1 MQENSISAAPNA
13 PIIDQAQF
21 EADKRAVYKW
31 VHDFFRH
38 SMYANKTFIQFY
50 CIAWGFHCSRPL
62 IPKPEIFSL
71 FEQFAST
78 LVVISKFIALL
89 CLMSEVFEFEC
100 SVYAQRMSWHR
111 AGEEMAMKRKLC
123 VRFVGAS
130 LFFMRTLCAIS
141 YSKIHFIVI
150 YDFFLVSLRRVC
162 VCIDTRPGSL
172 VYSCMCWC
180 RSADRRVGEVAKKC
194 TWASEIHVC
203 IEHLFT
209 IAHASLHWKR
219 ESKSC
224 TRVLCRNNRIFDVI
238 FETCM
243 TIKCKRMLVIL
254 LRRRRRLP
262 LLLHQ

>member
-31 VHDFFRH
+31 VHDFFHH
-38 SMYANKTFIQFY
+38 SMYANKTFIQHD

-150 YDFFLVSLRRVC
+150 YDFFLISHRREC
-162 VCIDTRPGSL
+162 VHRHS
-172 VYSCMCWC
+172 
-180 RSADRRVGEVAKKC
+180 
-194 TWASEIHVC
+194 
-203 IEHLFT
+203 
-209 IAHASLHWKR
+209 
-219 ESKSC
+219 
-224 TRVLCRNNRIFDVI
+224 TRVVGLFVHVLMPLSRQKSRRSGEKVHMSFWNSCVYRAFVYHC
-238 FETCM
+238 TCF
-243 TIKCKRMLVIL
+243 TSLEERE
-254 LRRRRRLP
+254 
-262 LLLHQ
+262 